1 MFEYNGRDPKRID
14 LMLEK
19 LSEAWKL
26 YPDMRLGQLI
36 ATCAE
41 TNNISGV
48 EDEEMLKNIENYIK
62 SMKKCI

>member
-36 ATCAE
+36 ATCTE
-41 TNNISGV
+41 TSNISGV
-48 EDEEMLKNIENYIK
+48 EDEEMLKDIEKYVEM
-62 SMKKCI
+62 MKK